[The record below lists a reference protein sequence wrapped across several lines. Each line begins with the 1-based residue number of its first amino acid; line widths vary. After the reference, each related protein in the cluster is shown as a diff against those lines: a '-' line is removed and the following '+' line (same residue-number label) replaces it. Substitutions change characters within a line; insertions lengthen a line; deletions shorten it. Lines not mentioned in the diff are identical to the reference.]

1 MHVYSVDMTTT
12 TAPPQT
18 LTIAR
23 VGALLV
29 SLGTFAFLFVGDGW
43 QADNAFLVPDLIL
56 CAGLVAAAF
65 LRGPVA
71 VPALILTLGLAAGVL
86 MTSVSSAAVGSVD
99 TAGEL
104 SIPSLFAA
112 VSALVL
118 ALLLLPVRHR

>member
-1 MHVYSVDMTTT
+1 MTTT

-18 LTIAR
+18 LTVAR
-23 VGALLV
+23 VGAILV

-43 QADNAFLVPDLIL
+43 QSDNAFLVPDLIL
-56 CAGLVAAAF
+56 CAGLVAAVF

-86 MTSVSSAAVGSVD
+86 MTSVSSSAVD
-99 TAGEL
+99 GEL
-104 SIPSLFAA
+104 SIPSGFAA
-112 VSALVL
+112 ASALVL

>member
-1 MHVYSVDMTTT
+1 MTTT
-12 TAPPQT
+12 AAPPQT

-23 VGALLV
+23 VGAVLL
-29 SLGTFAFLFVGDGW
+29 SLGTFAFLFVGAGW
-43 QADNAFLVPDLIL
+43 QSDNAFLVPDLVL

-65 LRGPVA
+65 LRGPIA

-86 MTSVSSAAVGSVD
+86 MTSVSVSLSPSAVD
-99 TAGEL
+99 GGL

-112 VSALVL
+112 ASALVL

>member
-1 MHVYSVDMTTT
+1 MTTT
-12 TAPPQT
+12 AAPPQT

-29 SLGTFAFLFVGDGW
+29 SLGTFAFLFVGAGW
-43 QADNAFLVPDLIL
+43 QSDNAFLVPDLIL
-56 CAGLVAAAF
+56 CAGLVGAAF
-65 LRGPVA
+65 LRGPIA

-86 MTSVSSAAVGSVD
+86 MTSVSSAAVD
-99 TAGEL
+99 GEL

-112 VSALVL
+112 ASALVL